1 MADYREISQQYAQG
15 AIKAVI
21 LVNGG
26 AAVAV
31 LSQVSTLLRLL
42 DHQLV
47 GYALLAFLGGV
58 NFGLMTWLF
67 GFFSTRY
74 VDIAER
80 SKTPDYR
87 VADRF
92 QGLGSLS
99 LVLGIFCFLGG
110 GSVLAISFAYSV
122 PLP

>member
-47 GYALLAFLGGV
+47 ACALFVFLIGV
-58 NFGLMTWLF
+58 SFGLATWLF
-67 GFFSTRY
+67 GFLSTRY

-80 SKTPDYR
+80 SEIPNYW
-87 VADRF
+87 VADCF
-92 QGLGSLS
+92 QALGSLF
-99 LVLGIFCFLGG
+99 LILGIFCFLGG